1 METQF
6 RPYTILA
13 SLASVTPSSIELR
26 DTSGNSLE
34 CNYISVESS
43 GTADS
48 FFSVSYDA
56 PGITTPLAN
65 QTTAPSLLGTTSG
78 ITGGIARSSGGVVE
92 FLLSDNDRVSTIKIS
107 PSVATARNYFITY
120 GQIQRGNP
128 GRDNLR
134 PIGS

>member
-13 SLASVTPSSIELR
+13 TFGTTDGSSIGLR
-26 DTSGNSLE
+26 DTAGSSLD

-43 GTADS
+43 GTTDS

-65 QTTAPSLLGTTSG
+65 QTTTSALLGTTSG
-78 ITGGIARSSGGVVE
+78 ITGGIGRSSGGVVE
-92 FLLSDNDRVSTIKIS
+92 FLLSDSDRVSTIKII
-107 PSVATARNYFITY
+107 PSVQTVRTYFITY

>member
-107 PSVATARNYFITY
+107 PSVATARTYFITY

>member
-1 METQF
+1 MEVQF
-6 RPYTILA
+6 RPYTIVA

-26 DTSGNSLE
+26 DTAGNSLD

-107 PSVATARNYFITY
+107 PSVATARTYFITY

>member
-13 SLASVTPSSIELR
+13 TAASVTPSSIELR
-26 DTSGNSLE
+26 DTSGSLLE

-43 GTADS
+43 SVIDS

-56 PGITTPLAN
+56 PGITTPLTN
-65 QTTAPSLLGTTSG
+65 QTAANALLGHTSG
-78 ITGGIARSSGGVVE
+78 ITGGIGRSSGGVVE
-92 FLLSDNDRVSTIKIS
+92 LLLSDSDRVSSIQIS
-107 PSVATARNYFITY
+107 PSTTAEATYFITY
-120 GQIQRGNP
+120 GQIQHGNP

>member
-13 SLASVTPSSIELR
+13 TFGTTDGSSIELR
-26 DTSGNSLE
+26 DTSGNSLD

-43 GTADS
+43 GGNNT
-48 FFSVSYDA
+48 FFTVSYDA
-56 PGITTPLAN
+56 PGITTPLAS
-65 QTTAPSLLGTTSG
+65 QTAASALLGTTSG
-78 ITGGIARSSGGVVE
+78 ITGGLGKSNGGVVE
-92 FLLSDNDRVSTIKIS
+92 FLLSDSDRVSTIQLS
-107 PSVATARNYFITY
+107 PSTVAEATYFITY

>member
-13 SLASVTPSSIELR
+13 TAASVTPSSIELR
-26 DTSGNSLE
+26 DTSGSLLE

-43 GTADS
+43 GTTDS

-65 QTTAPSLLGTTSG
+65 QTTAPSLLGHTSG
-78 ITGGIARSSGGVVE
+78 ITGGIGRSSGGVVE
-92 FLLSDNDRVSTIKIS
+92 FLLSDKDRVSTIQIC
-107 PSVATARNYFITY
+107 PSTTAEATYFITY

>member
-13 SLASVTPSSIELR
+13 TATSVTPSSIELR
-26 DTSGNSLE
+26 DTSGNSLD

-43 GTADS
+43 GVGNS

-56 PGITTPLAN
+56 PGIATPLAN
-65 QTTAPSLLGTTSG
+65 QTTAPSLLGHTSG

-92 FLLSDNDRVSTIKIS
+92 FLLSDSDRVSTIKII
-107 PSVATARNYFITY
+107 PSVQTVRTYFITY

>member
-13 SLASVTPSSIELR
+13 RLTDVSSIELQ
-26 DTSGNSLE
+26 DTSGNSLD

-43 GTADS
+43 GTGNS
-48 FFSVSYDA
+48 FFSVSYNA

-65 QTTAPSLLGTTSG
+65 QTAASALLGTTSG
-78 ITGGIARSSGGVVE
+78 ITGGIARSSGGVVD
-92 FLLSDNDRVSTIKIS
+92 FLLSDKDRVNTIKIS
-107 PSVATARNYFITY
+107 PSVATVKNYFITY

>member
-26 DTSGNSLE
+26 DTSGSLLE

-43 GTADS
+43 GTTDS

-92 FLLSDNDRVSTIKIS
+92 FLLSDSDRVSTIKIS
-107 PSVATARNYFITY
+107 PSVATARTYFITY
-120 GQIQRGNP
+120 GQIQHGNP